1 MGTRESQSDAQ
12 TSANNQLNNKALKL
26 TNQEQEVE
34 NSPPKTR
41 CTEDTISPKLELIS
55 TIRTVKL

>member
-1 MGTRESQSDAQ
+1 MGTRESQCDAQ

-34 NSPPKTR
+34 NSPPKT
-41 CTEDTISPKLELIS
+41 
-55 TIRTVKL
+55 